1 VDALNK
7 SAKYSPNPWVIYLSW
22 AALCCLFF
30 WRPLGVLFSYC
41 LHNGNA
47 SHILLIPLITAA
59 LFYAE
64 RTKLSKSSMLDV
76 RSALLFAVP
85 AASLW
90 AFSWWEASLQA
101 DVRLTLI
108 VLSLVLFLVAGF
120 VAIFGWSSAMK
131 VQFPLAFL
139 AFAIPMPEQLLNRVI
154 YLLQAG
160 SAAVAEQIFEW
171 SGVPVLREAFV
182 FHLPGLSI
190 AVAPEC
196 SGIRSSMALLILAVL
211 AAHFAFSKFWKK
223 IVFVGAGLAVMVVK
237 NGVRIATLTILA
249 TYVNPDFLYGRLHHD
264 GGVVFFLIGLVLLL
278 PVFWLLRRSEP
289 PAHHSSA
296 RSSVHLAI
304 GRARDIA
311 RDTALCL

>member
-1 VDALNK
+1 MDALNQ

-59 LFYAE
+59 LFYTE
-64 RTKLSKSSMLDV
+64 RAKLSKSSMLDV

-90 AFSWWEASLQA
+90 AFSWWGASLQA

-171 SGVPVLREAFV
+171 SGVPVLRDAFV

-211 AAHFAFSKFWKK
+211 LAHFAFSKFWKK
-223 IVFVGAGLAVMVVK
+223 VVFVGAGLAVMVVK

-289 PAHHSSA
+289 SARHSSA
-296 RSSVHLAI
+296 RSSVHVAI
-304 GRARDIA
+304 GRARGY
-311 RDTALCL
+311 CP